1 LKDDK
6 KKIQKEWIKRDK
18 NLQDR
23 EDSYYKIF
31 KFTKDQE
38 DKGYD
43 RAMSRTYGFA
53 QNKTNTSTLSQ
64 VNTRKSS
71 EKKIGEKINA

>member
-1 LKDDK
+1 LKEDK

-43 RAMSRTYGFA
+43 RAMARTYGFA
-53 QNKTNTSTLSQ
+53 QN
-64 VNTRKSS
+64 
-71 EKKIGEKINA
+71 